1 MSGREYRRKGPAYPA
16 ERGGA
21 DMQSEMIIKESS
33 PVTIQRITNGMSG
46 TADEQLAS

>member
-1 MSGREYRRKGPAYPA
+1 MDRGRKGPADHA
-16 ERGGA
+16 KWRGA
-21 DMQSEMIIKESS
+21 DMQPEMTIEEGS